1 MLQIKGLYKIQK
13 NNKINHIDLSIL
25 AGNIAS
31 IECSREISD
40 MLINLI
46 LGKEIPTKGEI
57 YIDNDQSSEFIKKAL
72 KSTGIILVTEGF
84 YERLTVEEYLK
95 FFSELLS
102 STENYKDIMMKLGLL
117 DVADEKISKL
127 SFSQKRRLSFA
138 RERLKELKLLI
149 FQEPIL
155 NMDKDG
161 ARMILENIEELR
173 EKGTAVLNTSVS
185 FKDTILLGGRVYT
198 LDENGIEEVYQDNKT
213 DFQNIVQSELK
224 QETSKEEKKQVEDM
238 GEDKAEE
245 KPMYKIEKI
254 PAKLD
259 ERILLFNPIEIDY
272 IESEK
277 GTSNLSIRGEKF
289 TCTLTLNELE
299 SRLKHLGFF
308 RCHRAY
314 LVNLQRV
321 REIITWTRNSYSLT
335 LDDKN
340 KSNIPLSKGRMDEL
354 KGILNL

>member
-46 LGKEIPTKGEI
+46 LGKEIPTKGQI
-57 YIDNDQSSEFIKKAL
+57 YIDNERSSEFIKKAL
-72 KSTGIILVTEGF
+72 KNTGIILVTEGF

-95 FFSELLS
+95 FYSELLS

-117 DVADEKISKL
+117 DVADQKINKL
-127 SFSQKRRLSFA
+127 SLSQKRRLSFA

-198 LDENGIEEVYQDNKT
+198 LDENGIEEVYKDNKV
-213 DFQNIVQSELK
+213 DFQNIAESEIK
-224 QETSKEEKKQVEDM
+224 QETSNEEKKQVEEM
-238 GEDKAEE
+238 GADKTDE

-289 TCTLTLNELE
+289 TCTLTLYELE

-354 KGILNL
+354 KEILNL